1 MRDGARRFPDAK
13 GLRLR
18 ALNQMAR
25 ELMLAESSDWAF
37 IMKSGTVVNYAVRR
51 TREHIAGFLRLHEDV
66 VSNSVGREFLASLE
80 SRNNIFPDID
90 YRVYA

>member
-1 MRDGARRFPDAK
+1 
-13 GLRLR
+13 
-18 ALNQMAR
+18 
-25 ELMLAESSDWAF
+25 MLAESSDWAF

-51 TREHIAGFLRLHEDV
+51 TREHIAAFLQLYDGAVRNAVDEKL
-66 VSNSVGREFLASLE
+66 LASLE